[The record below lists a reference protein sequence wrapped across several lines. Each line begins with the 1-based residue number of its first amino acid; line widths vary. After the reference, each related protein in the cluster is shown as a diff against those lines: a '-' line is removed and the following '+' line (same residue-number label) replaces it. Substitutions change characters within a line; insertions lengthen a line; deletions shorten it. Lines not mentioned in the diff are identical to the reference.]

1 MARRLVVLCF
11 ISLSFSLLSAVACSA
26 SVLIEKILRTNP
38 DVGKVYVLIKA
49 KDSEAALA
57 RLRNEVCMHGVQPCI
72 CYIHALVLSFFTLA
86 IFHH

>member
-1 MARRLVVLCF
+1 MARRRLVLCF
-11 ISLSFSLLSAVACSA
+11 ISLPFSLLSAVACSA

-57 RLRNEVCMHGVQPCI
+57 RLRNEVCMCMAF
-72 CYIHALVLSFFTLA
+72 IHVFVTYLHLFFLSS
-86 IFHH
+86 H